1 MDALRSCDV
10 VVKSPGISRYRPEV
24 AQLGEAGVN
33 VCGGL
38 GLFMAEADPTRV
50 VCITCG
56 KSGHLALKSIEG
68 DGGAVKAETCDDCHT
83 YAKLLYAAKDTQ
95 VDAFA
100 DDLASLALEVLVAE
114 AGWSRHA
121 PNPWLLVG

>member
-1 MDALRSCDV
+1 
-10 VVKSPGISRYRPEV
+10 
-24 AQLGEAGVN
+24 
-33 VCGGL
+33 
-38 GLFMAEADPTRV
+38 

-56 KSGHLALKSIEG
+56 KSGALALKSIEG

-100 DDLASLALEVLVAE
+100 DDLASLALDVLVAD

-121 PNPWLLVG
+121 PNPWLLLG